1 MRKARQDPGRRRSVV
16 QRARLSGGLCGEPGG
31 DYFRDGG
38 FAGEVN
44 EVDEKIAKA
53 RDVSAIWERSKE
65 RHQKELTR
73 REKIRAIEDDAFSDV
88 VEIITEAP
96 QEHMSEIAAA
106 AKERTWPEAVLG
118 PPPRIWDEW
127 MELST
132 EQEVPSV
139 FEIMQETAEVYL
151 ALRKCFLGVRGRCSR
166 SSMWKLYSN
175 LMAGIL
181 NARAG
186 LPKKDREPMLC
197 KDREKGCSEGCDAAN
212 DGGHDHH
219 MAVTAALAGLLGAA
233 AGFLLSLVLLLLRG
247 LL

>member
-1 MRKARQDPGRRRSVV
+1 M
-16 QRARLSGGLCGEPGG
+16 
-31 DYFRDGG
+31 
-38 FAGEVN
+38 
-44 EVDEKIAKA
+44 DEKIAKA
-53 RDVSAIWERSKE
+53 RDVGATWERSKE

-73 REKIRAIEDDAFSDV
+73 REKIRAIEDDAFSTV

-106 AKERTWPEAVLG
+106 AKERMWPEAVLG

-127 MELST
+127 MELAT
-132 EQEVPSV
+132 EQEMPGA
-139 FEIMQETAEVYL
+139 FEIMRETAEVYL
-151 ALRKCFLGVRGRCSR
+151 ALHKCFVSVRGRCGR
-166 SSMWKLYSN
+166 SSMWKLYSD
-175 LMAGIL
+175 LMAGIF

-186 LPKKDREPMLC
+186 LPKKDGEPMLC
-197 KDREKGCSEGCDAAN
+197 EDREEGCSQGREAAN

-233 AGFLLSLVLLLLRG
+233 AGLLIGLGLLLLRG